1 MIRNKI
7 RVSFF
12 LFEGCSQEDG
22 EVSAHW
28 EPINFQIYSKLF
40 PDLIQDAIDEW
51 LADNTITHDRKHEV
65 IFSHV
70 VDRDGAGA
78 VVGEYF
84 EPIWHESQ
92 NW

>member
-7 RVSFF
+7 KVSFF
-12 LFEGCSQEDG
+12 LEEGCNQEDG
-22 EVSAHW
+22 EASSHW
-28 EPINFQIYSKLF
+28 EPINFSIYSNLF
-40 PDLIQDAIDEW
+40 PDLIQDAIDQW
-51 LADNTITHDRKHEV
+51 LADNAISHNCTHEV
-65 IFSHV
+65 IFAHV

-78 VVGEYF
+78 VLGEYF